1 MKLEMNEAQLLSDVM
16 EVAAS
21 EGSGVHPL
29 PSRACQRR
37 INTSSSS
44 SSLEEEEEEEEEEE
58 RARDEAALLLYHPHY
73 HVPPPPTPPP
83 PEITDD
89 GSVGVGVVLVVV
101 FSKKCRYINTPS
113 YSVD

>member
-21 EGSGVHPL
+21 EGGGVHPL

-37 INTSSSS
+37 IKTSSSS
-44 SSLEEEEEEEEEEE
+44 SSLEEE
-58 RARDEAALLLYHPHY
+58 RARDRAALLLYHPHY
-73 HVPPPPTPPP
+73 HVPPPPPP

-89 GSVGVGVVLVVV
+89 GGGVGVVV

>member
-1 MKLEMNEAQLLSDVM
+1 MNEAQLLSDVM

-37 INTSSSS
+37 INTTSSSS
-44 SSLEEEEEEEEEEE
+44 ILEEEEEEE

-73 HVPPPPTPPP
+73 HVPPPP